1 MSSLGSIQGYYNGFI
16 SASRNVF
23 LTSSVAIA
31 MFGFSNS
38 FKMST
43 STSIV
48 RFSSTFVFLF
58 ALLYGLITVVGM
70 KRYIRNLRR
79 SKQRL
84 PLNVQIDLWEHH
96 SNLLCFYLFL
106 LLVLCFIGLRR
117 FVYYL
122 N

>member
-1 MSSLGSIQGYYNGFI
+1 MSSLGNMQGYYNGFI
-16 SASRNVF
+16 SSSRNVF

-38 FKMST
+38 FKIST
-43 STSIV
+43 SSIIV
-48 RFSSTFVFLF
+48 RFASTFVFIF

-79 SKQRL
+79 SDQRL
-84 PLNVQIDLWEHH
+84 PLNIQIDLWEHH
-96 SNLLCFYLFL
+96 ANLLSVYLFL
-106 LLVLCFIGLRR
+106 LVVLCFIGLRR
-117 FVYYL
+117 FVYFM

>member
-1 MSSLGSIQGYYNGFI
+1 MSSLGNMQGYYNGFI
-16 SASRNVF
+16 SSSRNVF

-38 FKMST
+38 FKIST

-70 KRYIRNLRR
+70 KRYIKNLRR
-79 SKQRL
+79 SNQRL
-84 PLNVQIDLWEHH
+84 PLNVHIDLWEHH
-96 SNLLCFYLFL
+96 ANLLCFYLL
-106 LLVLCFIGLRR
+106 LLLILCFIGLRR

>member
-1 MSSLGSIQGYYNGFI
+1 MSSLGNTQGYYNGFI
-16 SASRNVF
+16 SSSRNVF

-38 FKMST
+38 FKIST

-79 SKQRL
+79 SNQRL
-84 PLNVQIDLWEHH
+84 PLNVQIDLWDHH
-96 SNLLCFYLFL
+96 SNLLCFYLL
-106 LLVLCFIGLRR
+106 LLLILCFIGLRR

>member
-1 MSSLGSIQGYYNGFI
+1 MSSLGNMQGYYNGFI
-16 SASRNVF
+16 SSSRNVF

-70 KRYIRNLRR
+70 KRYIRNLKR
-79 SKQRL
+79 SNQRL
-84 PLNVQIDLWEHH
+84 PLNVQIDLWDHH

-106 LLVLCFIGLRR
+106 LVVLCFIGLRR